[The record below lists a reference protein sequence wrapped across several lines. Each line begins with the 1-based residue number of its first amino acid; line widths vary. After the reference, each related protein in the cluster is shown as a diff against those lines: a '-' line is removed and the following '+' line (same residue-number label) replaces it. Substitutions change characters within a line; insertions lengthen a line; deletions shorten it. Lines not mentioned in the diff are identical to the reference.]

1 MCIFMVRQNTQK
13 YTDTGYINPSKTEYK
28 NLNWKPNKKTL
39 LNNNSHNSCLSKLL
53 SIFNKQQ
60 VIYMLI
66 IMQLRNQQHE

>member
-1 MCIFMVRQNTQK
+1 MVRQNTQK
-13 YTDTGYINPSKTEYK
+13 FTDTGYINPSKTEYK
-28 NLNWKPNKKTL
+28 KFELKAKQKTM

-53 SIFNKQQ
+53 SILNKQQ